1 VCHLTDFHFENLDK
15 AHVLDDLVMKAPREK
30 TNDYVNVL
38 LNWRKKNER
47 KFAWRRENNPFHILI
62 AEIMLQRTG
71 ARQVEPVYAE
81 FVAKYPSVSDL
92 ANAPLEDIVKCLR
105 PLGLKYRAIRL
116 KQLAKTLEK
125 EFGGN
130 VPKKERE
137 LLGLPGVGKY
147 VANAVQCFAFKRDV
161 PIVDANVL
169 RILKRVFSVN
179 SVEDSHKD
187 LEIWD
192 FAAELIPKGKARDL
206 NISTL
211 DFASLVCT
219 ARRPRHHICPLKN
232 ICDFYQ
238 KKGSHRVE

>member
-1 VCHLTDFHFENLDK
+1 MSPISLRPKRLAEVSSEGHCGVSPDRLCHFENLDK
-15 AHVLDDLVMKAPREK
+15 AHVLDDLVMKASREK
-30 TNDYVNVL
+30 TNDYVSVL

-47 KFAWRRENNPFHILI
+47 KFAWRREDNPFHILI

-130 VPKKERE
+130 VPKNERV

-147 VANAVQCFAFKRDV
+147 VANAVQCFAFKKDV

-179 SVEDSHKD
+179 SVG
-187 LEIWD
+187 
-192 FAAELIPKGKARDL
+192 ELSQGSRNMGFCCKTGSKRQGKR
-206 NISTL
+206 S
-211 DFASLVCT
+211 
-219 ARRPRHHICPLKN
+219 
-232 ICDFYQ
+232 
-238 KKGSHRVE
+238 